1 MFGFRGERYSLDL
14 CIGHGLH
21 MVVIIEEIGF
31 PGREDRLHRFGSGFA
46 PEISHRDHVK
56 IRVKKVLVR
65 DVNKARSCSV
75 PMELLTTNPN
85 DVLVPTLFTCIAADG
100 QLSEGEWK
108 FICSFI
114 GGYSR
119 EQAFATAGEFYCDE
133 AHRVV
138 RDFIRAFPSNVA
150 EAYICMCLAVLS
162 VDRRID
168 GYEVE
173 FLNTI
178 L

>member
-1 MFGFRGERYSLDL
+1 MNVNSVLNYCLNLSYRDLENYAGENF
-14 CIGHGLH
+14 
-21 MVVIIEEIGF
+21 MVVYNHI
-31 PGREDRLHRFGSGFA
+31 
-46 PEISHRDHVK
+46 
-56 IRVKKVLVR
+56 
-65 DVNKARSCSV
+65 KAVSS
-75 PMELLTTNPN
+75 TNPN

-150 EAYICMCLAVLS
+150 EAYIRMCLAVLS
-162 VDRRID
+162 VDRRIG